1 MKKRGRH
8 ERSTSFA
15 CTPNNT
21 HVPSMVKELPI
32 STDPYEQSA
41 EPHPD
46 RLGQGDSKTPLMT
59 GGSSGKLRIL
69 VLMGL
74 A

>member
-1 MKKRGRH
+1 
-8 ERSTSFA
+8 
-15 CTPNNT
+15 
-21 HVPSMVKELPI
+21 MVKELPI

-74 A
+74 AQYSSTSSPRCKSSQIQHMAT